1 MPSMQHTKE
10 RRNRTD
16 YAGLLS
22 HEKARFPVDGRRV
35 DAHRRSGRCRGADC
49 KERKISTA
57 AAFRGLSGVEPAIFG
72 GSGRPTLNAFKAA
85 GYSRKN
91 THTTAHAVAV
101 TRIGTST
108 TKRALP
114 AVIS

>member
-35 DAHRRSGRCRGADC
+35 DVHRRSGRCRGADC
-49 KERKISTA
+49 KERTISTA
-57 AAFRGLSGVEPAIFG
+57 AAFRGLRGVELARTRNF
-72 GSGRPTLNAFKAA
+72 RRKWKVDLERFQ
-85 GYSRKN
+85 SR
-91 THTTAHAVAV
+91 
-101 TRIGTST
+101 R
-108 TKRALP
+108 L
-114 AVIS
+114 